1 MVYSWSGNKF
11 LLLKNGMSS
20 KCSAARKLVITVTQ
34 TLESMIQFPLPTR
47 AETVTTD
54 VSNTV
59 LENG

>member
-1 MVYSWSGNKF
+1 
-11 LLLKNGMSS
+11 MSS

>member
-1 MVYSWSGNKF
+1 M
-11 LLLKNGMSS
+11 LLKNGMSS